1 MRDSATAGPVKLN
14 GIVMAARQ
22 TDSST
27 SHLPAGPVLV
37 IKVMDFPI
45 RGEFA
50 GVPLDGGADGND
62 KIGRRHLRQNSI
74 KSPVIPE

>member
-1 MRDSATAGPVKLN
+1 MKLN

-22 TDSST
+22 TDSNT

-45 RGEFA
+45 CGGLA
-50 GVPLDGGADGND
+50 GVPLTGGADRND
-62 KIGRRHLRQNSI
+62 KIGR
-74 KSPVIPE
+74 

>member
-1 MRDSATAGPVKLN
+1 VKLN

-45 RGEFA
+45 RGGVA
-50 GVPLDGGADGND
+50 GVPRTGSADRNR
-62 KIGRRHLRQNSI
+62 KIGQGHFRQNSI
-74 KSPVIPE
+74 KSPFIPE